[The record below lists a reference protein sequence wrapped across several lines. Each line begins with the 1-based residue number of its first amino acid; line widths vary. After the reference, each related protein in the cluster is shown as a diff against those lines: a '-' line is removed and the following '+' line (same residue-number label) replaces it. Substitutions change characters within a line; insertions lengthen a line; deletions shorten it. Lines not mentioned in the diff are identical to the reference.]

1 MPTSQLGGYLKHARE
16 ARGLT
21 VEAIASQTKIPTR
34 HLQALERGDLRTL
47 PAFYQRAEVRA
58 VARAVGVDERV
69 AVEQLDAVLAPPPE
83 PQQAAPAV
91 VKPASRVHSDYVL
104 AACGAGA
111 LVVGLFGW
119 GLFEGASAREG
130 RVETNSAVAATPATS
145 ETASDVTADP
155 AAVQE
160 VAAPLV
166 EPEVAPTGPTELV
179 VRTQPA
185 GARVTVNGIG
195 WGISPVT
202 IRHVEPGEKRI
213 RVTMDGYRSSERSVM
228 VDEGAQQTI
237 RIRLTEGGL

>member
-1 MPTSQLGGYLKHARE
+1 MPASQLGGWLKHARE

-69 AVEQLDAVLAPPPE
+69 AMEQLDAVLAPPPE
-83 PQQAAPAV
+83 PQRAAPAV
-91 VKPASRVHSDYVL
+91 VEPATRVRSDYVL
-104 AACGAGA
+104 AACGATA
-111 LVVGLFGW
+111 LVVALLGW
-119 GLFEGASAREG
+119 GLFEGAAAREG
-130 RVETNSAVAATPATS
+130 RVETNAAVAAT
-145 ETASDVTADP
+145 SDRAPGVTTDA
-155 AAVQE
+155 AAVQ
-160 VAAPLV
+160 AAVEPRV

-195 WGISPVT
+195 WGVSPVT

-213 RVTMDGYRSSERSVM
+213 RVTMDGYKSSERSVM

-237 RIRLTEGGL
+237 RIRLTEGGF